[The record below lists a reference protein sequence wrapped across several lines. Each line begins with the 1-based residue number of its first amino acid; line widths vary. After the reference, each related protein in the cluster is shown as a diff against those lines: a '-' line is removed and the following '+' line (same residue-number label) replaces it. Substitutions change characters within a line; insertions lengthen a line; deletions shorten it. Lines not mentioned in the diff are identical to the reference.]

1 MFRKQWSWLWEK
13 TKRESS
19 DPYSDLIDDFGL
31 IVSSFQSQ
39 YGIRLSRELPAGMKW
54 DEFRDLLVGI
64 GPDTALGRIVSIR
77 AEEDE
82 DILKNFTQEQHRIR
96 NEWKRKR
103 ARILEKMTDRTA
115 MEADLAGIKAA
126 FMRMAGMGGE

>member
-1 MFRKQWSWLWEK
+1 MFRKQWSLLWEK

-19 DPYSDLIDDFGL
+19 DPYYDLIDDFGL

-39 YGIRLSRELPAGMKW
+39 YGIRLSRELPTGMKW

-126 FMRMAGMGGE
+126 FMRMTGMGGE

>member
-1 MFRKQWSWLWEK
+1 MEILAKEKQIDVY
-13 TKRESS
+13 KR
-19 DPYSDLIDDFGL
+19 
-31 IVSSFQSQ
+31 Q
-39 YGIRLSRELPAGMKW
+39 
-54 DEFRDLLVGI
+54 
-64 GPDTALGRIVSIR
+64 GPDTALRRIVSIR

-96 NEWKRKR
+96 NEWKIKR

>member
-13 TKRESS
+13 TKRDSS
-19 DPYSDLIDDFGL
+19 DPYYDLIDDFGL

-39 YGIRLSRELPAGMKW
+39 YGIRLSRELPTGMKW

>member
-1 MFRKQWSWLWEK
+1 M
-13 TKRESS
+13 
-19 DPYSDLIDDFGL
+19 
-31 IVSSFQSQ
+31 
-39 YGIRLSRELPAGMKW
+39 SRELPAGMKW

-96 NEWKRKR
+96 NAWKRKR
-103 ARILEKMTDRTA
+103 AKVLEKTVNRSA
-115 MEADLAGIKAA
+115 MVADLAGIKAA
-126 FMRMAGMGGE
+126 FMRMAGIGG

>member
-19 DPYSDLIDDFGL
+19 DPYYDLIDDFGL

-64 GPDTALGRIVSIR
+64 GPDTALGRFVSIR

>member
-19 DPYSDLIDDFGL
+19 DPYNDLIDDFGL

-39 YGIRLSRELPAGMKW
+39 YGIRLSRELPTGMKW

>member
-19 DPYSDLIDDFGL
+19 DPYYDLIDDFGL

-39 YGIRLSRELPAGMKW
+39 YGIRLSRELPTGMKW

-103 ARILEKMTDRTA
+103 ARILEKMTDQTA

>member
-19 DPYSDLIDDFGL
+19 DPYYDLIDDFGL

-39 YGIRLSRELPAGMKW
+39 YGIRLSRELPTGMKW

-103 ARILEKMTDRTA
+103 ARILEKMTERTA

>member
-19 DPYSDLIDDFGL
+19 DPYYDLIDDFGL

-39 YGIRLSRELPAGMKW
+39 YGIRLSRELPTGMKW

-126 FMRMAGMGGE
+126 FMRMTGMGGE

>member
-19 DPYSDLIDDFGL
+19 DPYYDLIDDFGL

-39 YGIRLSRELPAGMKW
+39 YGIRLSRELPTGMTW

>member
-19 DPYSDLIDDFGL
+19 DPYYDLIDDFGL

-39 YGIRLSRELPAGMKW
+39 YGIRLSRELPTGMKW

-64 GPDTALGRIVSIR
+64 DPDTALGRIVSIR

>member
-13 TKRESS
+13 AKRESG
-19 DPYSDLIDDFGL
+19 DPYYDLIDDFGL

-39 YGIRLSRELPAGMKW
+39 YGIRLSRELPTGMKW

-103 ARILEKMTDRTA
+103 TRILEKMTDRSA